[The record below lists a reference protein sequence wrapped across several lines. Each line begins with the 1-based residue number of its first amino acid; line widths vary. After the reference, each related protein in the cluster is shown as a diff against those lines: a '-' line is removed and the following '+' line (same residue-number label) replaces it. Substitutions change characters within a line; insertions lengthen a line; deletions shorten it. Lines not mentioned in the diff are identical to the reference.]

1 MSELERIQRYIEQ
14 TAVKNSGRYNIGLS
28 EAMAIRLLAGSG
40 KTMDAIS
47 LAFDFGRAKGYRAAK
62 KEARV

>member
-1 MSELERIQRYIEQ
+1 MSELERIQRYIGQ
-14 TAVKNSGRYNIGLS
+14 TAIKNRSRYNIGLS